1 MPAALRRDGIGC
13 TRTSEIPSPTV
24 SPIET
29 EMSWRAVWKPE
40 RYDSDEDEPDSCCET
55 KVKRPPFASPEGS
68 WKRMPVICVCAPD
81 SSVGVA

>member
-1 MPAALRRDGIGC
+1 MPR
-13 TRTSEIPSPTV
+13 PTV
-24 SPIET
+24 IPIET

-68 WKRMPVICVCAPD
+68 WKRMPVICVCARP
-81 SSVGVA
+81 SESLVGVTCGKGEGRDRP